1 MELLN
6 RYRNISVLLL
16 VIFAQLVLLAYQVKG
31 QGDVR
36 LIRVWA
42 VTAITPV
49 AKVVDS
55 IRGGV
60 TGVVRNYLLFKDLR
74 SENEQLRRELGKT
87 KLETQRLRTELE
99 TADRLKALA
108 TFQAQSPSKT
118 LPARVIAT
126 GTGANSRVVFLDRG
140 SRAGVM
146 RGMAVI
152 TADGIVG
159 KVIGSYPTAAQ
170 VLLITDPTFAAGVI
184 SQKHRVRGM
193 VRGLG
198 QGNCRVDYIQNEETV
213 DPGEKFFTSGDDGV
227 FPRGLPVGTVT
238 VVRLGTQH
246 KEVFLAP
253 SGLQAGL
260 EEVLVILEGV
270 HQTLPDLSTPSREVR
285 VQPAP
290 DQPAPAQPAPAAPG
304 ATAPPQTQ
312 PPAHLTTEADRLRE
326 KYRQLGEAQGHTF
339 GEGLPG
345 SRPPDFNL
353 TPEEA
358 AARAARAR
366 AAAAAKAAAA
376 KPQGDQPPTSGTTAA
391 PKPAVPAAKPPTTP

>member
-42 VTAITPV
+42 VTAVTPV

-55 IRGGV
+55 VRSGV

-74 SENEQLRRELGKT
+74 SENEQLKRELGKA
-87 KLETQRLRTELE
+87 KLETQRLRGEIE

-108 TFQAQSPSKT
+108 SFQSQSPSKM

-126 GTGANSRVVFLDRG
+126 GTGANSRVVFLDSG
-140 SRAGVM
+140 SRAGVL

-152 TADGIVG
+152 TPDGIVG

-198 QGNCRVDYIQNEETV
+198 QGNCRIDYIQNEETV
-213 DPGEKFFTSGDDGV
+213 DPGERFFTSGDDGV

-238 VVRLGTQH
+238 VVRLGNQH

-260 EEVLVILEGV
+260 EEVLVITEGV
-270 HQTLPDLSTPSREVR
+270 HQNLPDLTAPSKEVH
-285 VQPAP
+285 VQAPP
-290 DQPAPAQPAPAAPG
+290 DQPAPVQPAPAEAGAP
-304 ATAPPQTQ
+304 AAAPQKPQLPT
-312 PPAHLTTEADRLRE
+312 HLTTEADRLRE

-353 TPEEA
+353 SPEEA

-366 AAAAAKAAAA
+366 AAAAAKAAE
-376 KPQGDQPPTSGTTAA
+376 
-391 PKPAVPAAKPPTTP
+391 PKPEGTARPTPPPKPTTTP